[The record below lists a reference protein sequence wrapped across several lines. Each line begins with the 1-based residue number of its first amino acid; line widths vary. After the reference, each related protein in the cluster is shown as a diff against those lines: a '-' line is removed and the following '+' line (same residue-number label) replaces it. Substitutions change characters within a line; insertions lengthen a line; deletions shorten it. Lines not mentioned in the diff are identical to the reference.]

1 MVEKQENKINRTKF
15 NIIVLGEGS
24 VGKSSIISRLKGKDF
39 EENNLSTVGI
49 DYYVDE
55 KVFDN
60 TKYKFKIFDTAGQ
73 ERYKS
78 IASST
83 IKLADGF
90 LIVFAVDNKNSFE
103 KVKYW
108 FDKINEETNL
118 EKKRLFLVGNKI
130 DLQRI
135 ISNEDGVKYAKEKK
149 MKYYEVSA
157 KTGFNIKEI
166 FDELYKDVY
175 ILKKEND
182 NFLLRRM
189 TQEKTKKKKKFC

>member
-1 MVEKQENKINRTKF
+1 M
-15 NIIVLGEGS
+15 
-24 VGKSSIISRLKGKDF
+24 
-39 EENNLSTVGI
+39 
-49 DYYVDE
+49 
-55 KVFDN
+55 
-60 TKYKFKIFDTAGQ
+60 
-73 ERYKS
+73 
-78 IASST
+78 
-83 IKLADGF
+83 
-90 LIVFAVDNKNSFE
+90 
-103 KVKYW
+103 
-108 FDKINEETNL
+108 
-118 EKKRLFLVGNKI
+118 GNKI

-189 TQEKTKKKKKFC
+189 TQEKTKLRYLTMLRSLLNMFLSTLMKTSKELRKRLPKRLLQPSSYQSRRIPKRVSG